1 MNRKIETRQFN
12 QIKLDDPFF
21 DTLKED
27 YPAFEQWFL
36 KKANE
41 SAMVL
46 YDEIGRLEAFLYMK
60 VELGPVNDVKPVLK
74 QGKWLKVGTM
84 KVNPHGTR
92 LGERFI
98 KKILD
103 YAIVQDINNIYV
115 TVFAKHTKLVDMFMK
130 YGFTN
135 SAVKESEAGQELVLI
150 KALDKA
156 KGDILLD
163 YPLVQSR
170 GKGKHLLAI
179 KPEYHSRLFPDSI
192 LNNESIDIIKDVSH
206 TNSIHKIYIAA
217 MEGLGAVKPGD
228 LLLIYRMKT
237 PGKKAWYTSVAT
249 SLCVVEEVRNRN
261 EFSNFQEFI
270 QYCKDYSIF
279 TERELEY
286 YWTRNRKLQ
295 VYVFKM
301 TYNIALRRRLNQQR
315 LVEEVGLDKDKYWGY
330 FQLSEQEYEK
340 IIIKGD
346 VYESLII
353 D

>member
-1 MNRKIETRQFN
+1 MNGNIEARKFRQI
-12 QIKLDDPFF
+12 QLGDPFF

-27 YPAFEQWFL
+27 YPGFEQWFF
-36 KKANE
+36 KKMDEYAE
-41 SAMVL
+41 VM
-46 YDEIGRLEAFLYMK
+46 YDDTGRLEAFLYMK
-60 VELGPVNDVKPVLK
+60 VEMGPIIDVEPALK
-74 QGKWLKVGTM
+74 EGKWLKVGTM

-103 YAIVQDINNIYV
+103 CAIVQGITNIYV

-130 YGFTN
+130 YGFEE
-135 SAVKESEAGQELVLI
+135 SAVKNSGTGQELVLT
-150 KALDKA
+150 KALDKV
-156 KGDILLD
+156 KGDILMD
-163 YPLVQSR
+163 YPLVQTR
-170 GKGKHLLAI
+170 GKNKHLLAI
-179 KPEYHSRLFPDSI
+179 RPEYHSKLFPDSI

-217 MEGLGAVKPGD
+217 MKGLEAVKPGD
-228 LLLIYRMKT
+228 LLVIYRMKT
-237 PGKKAWYTSVAT
+237 PNMKAWYTSVAT
-249 SLCVVEEVRNRN
+249 SICVVEEVKNRN
-261 EFSNFQEFI
+261 EFTNFQEFSK
-270 QYCKDYSIF
+270 YCRPYSIF
-279 TERELEY
+279 SNDELGY
-286 YWTRNRKLQ
+286 YWNAKGQ

-315 LVEEVGLDKDKYWGY
+315 LVEEVGLVKDTYWGY
-330 FQLSEQEYEK
+330 VPLSEQEFEK